1 MKCKLDLGKHFYT
14 ALPSNPIPASDSYS
28 GFCAQ
33 FYYMLPLKG
42 IWCFLSLE
50 IHLHLNDLK

>member
-1 MKCKLDLGKHFYT
+1 MQIEYRQTRLYGF
-14 ALPSNPIPASDSYS
+14 PIQPYQSASDSYS
-28 GFCAQ
+28 GFHAW

-42 IWCFLSLE
+42 IRCFLSLE